1 MSDSDSAE
9 GERSFNAI
17 AKPEPEGAPSPA
29 EDAKPRRGWFAM
41 PEGAFGFFVLLL
53 LAAAC
58 GGLIAVYWPWV
69 AGNGGEA
76 SAVTERLVSLESQV
90 GQIAAGQAPN
100 AAAASFKET
109 QRNLAALKARM
120 DADEARLAALET
132 GAPEG
137 AGGGAGTLKTAFD
150 KNTADLAQLGERLDK
165 FEQTPAAKA
174 MLDPQFTAR
183 IESNE
188 KALGKLDGRI
198 AVLERSAPP
207 ADLSERLDSFA
218 LKTGVAT
225 LEARIGRLEDQD
237 TAGLMRR
244 AASLL
249 ALADLVRA
257 TGREQAFDSELAALR
272 ALMPASAEI
281 ADLSNYARTGV
292 PTVTTLAERFH
303 HDIDS
308 VLAAERASRAKNWT
322 ERVWYDLVNLVS
334 VRRVGNVP
342 GTDTE
347 ARVARAEFALKNG
360 DLVAAV
366 AEVQAFDKPAK
377 AAIASWLRD
386 ATARLAVDRDA
397 TALTNRIVSALA
409 NAPDAA
415 MAAPQADAPK

>member
-17 AKPEPEGAPSPA
+17 AKPEQEGAPSPA

-58 GGLIAVYWPWV
+58 GGLIAVYWPWIT
-69 AGNGGEA
+69 GNGGET
-76 SAVTERLVSLESQV
+76 SAVTERIGSLESQV
-90 GQIAAGQAPN
+90 GQIAAGRAPD

-109 QRNLAALKARM
+109 QRNLAALKARL
-120 DADEARLAALET
+120 DADEARLAAVET
-132 GAPEG
+132 AAPGG
-137 AGGGAGTLKTAFD
+137 AGGASGTLEAV
-150 KNTADLAQLGERLDK
+150 
-165 FEQTPAAKA
+165 P
-174 MLDPQFTAR
+174 DPQLTAK
-183 IESNE
+183 IQSNE
-188 KALGKLDGRI
+188 KVLAELRTELDTQAKANSDSLGKLDGRI
-198 AVLERSAPP
+198 AALERNAPP
-207 ADLSERLDSFA
+207 ADLGERLDSLA
-218 LKTGVAT
+218 LKSGVAT
-225 LEARIGRLEDQD
+225 LEARIGHLEDQD

-257 TGREQAFDSELAALR
+257 TGREQAFDSELSALR

-281 ADLSNYARTGV
+281 ADLSKYARTGV
-292 PTVTTLAERFH
+292 PTVTTLAARFH

-308 VLAAERASRAKNWT
+308 VLAAERASRAKNWI

-360 DLVAAV
+360 DLPAAV

-386 ATARLAVDRDA
+386 AAARLAVDRDA
-397 TALTNRIVSALA
+397 AALTNRIVSALA
-409 NAPDAA
+409 TAPDAA
-415 MAAPQADAPK
+415 KVVPQTDAPK